1 LLDAKYHDGVI
12 VDGFP
17 RTMVQ
22 AQCLY
27 LFHHALLELQNEFR
41 ATPLAKHF
49 RKPMFRIALL
59 YVSDEVSVQRQLKR
73 GREIREHNRQARQS
87 GVGELLEERITDMDP
102 DLCRGR
108 YETFNK
114 TTFKAL
120 QSLQQ
125 IFHFHFIDA
134 EGELPEVQA
143 NIVKEFTY
151 QSSLELSGEVFDL
164 IRHIPLASQIA
175 RHARQELVERLDT
188 YVEEHRPLFERVI
201 QFVEQKIVPIVS
213 RHAIS
218 GHARINSENPL
229 FDESQGLTLKMLLDV
244 LSERGFH
251 ATIDVHRM
259 DVPERVDLA
268 TGQIC
273 CRSKKVYRIE
283 IRFPPSDIR
292 RGH

>member
-1 LLDAKYHDGVI
+1 
-12 VDGFP
+12 
-17 RTMVQ
+17 
-22 AQCLY
+22 
-27 LFHHALLELQNEFR
+27 
-41 ATPLAKHF
+41 
-49 RKPMFRIALL
+49 MFRIALL
-59 YVSDEVSVQRQLKR
+59 FVSEEVSVQRQLMR
-73 GREIREHNRQARQS
+73 GREIREHNRQVRQS
-87 GVGELLEERITDMDP
+87 GVGELLEERITDLDP
-102 DLCRGR
+102 ELCRRR
-108 YETFNK
+108 YEMFKK
-114 TTFKAL
+114 TTFEAL
-120 QSLQQ
+120 RSLQQ

-143 NIVKEFTY
+143 NILKEFSY

-164 IRHIPLASQIA
+164 IRHIPLATQIA
-175 RHARQELVERLDT
+175 RHARQELVERLDS

-201 QFVEQKIVPIVS
+201 KFVEEKIVPIVS

-229 FDESQGLTLKMLLDV
+229 FEEAQGLTLKMLLDV

-273 CRSKKVYRIE
+273 CRSKKIFRIE